1 MVVIMKSEKE
11 IRRMIEILEKTK
23 IPSEDDRSKVKI
35 QVDIL
40 KWVLGEPIE
49 NEP

>member
-1 MVVIMKSEKE
+1 MKTEKE

-23 IPSEDDRSKVKI
+23 IPSEEDRNKVKI

-40 KWVLGEPIE
+40 KWVLGEPVE
-49 NEP
+49 HEP